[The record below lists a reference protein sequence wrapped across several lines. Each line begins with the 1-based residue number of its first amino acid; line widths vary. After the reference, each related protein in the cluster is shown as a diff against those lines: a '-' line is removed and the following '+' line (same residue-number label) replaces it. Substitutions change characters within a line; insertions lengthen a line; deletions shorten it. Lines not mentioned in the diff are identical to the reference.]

1 MGVCTVMSLE
11 FIVVT
16 MEISYKSLL
25 LLKSNVS
32 VVSFYFK
39 NKFQKYRGW
48 EYELL
53 GK

>member
-1 MGVCTVMSLE
+1 MGVCTLVSLE

-16 MEISYKSLL
+16 MEIGYKCLL
-25 LLKSNVS
+25 FLKSDLS

-39 NKFQKYRGW
+39 KKLQQYCGW